1 MKSLT
6 NSLFPLVLCVLL
18 VLVTKQVNAQFPAGS
33 PPPNFRGGGPSSP
46 PDPEQMA
53 KSEIKWMKKKLKL
66 TPEQLAKASDIS
78 QHYATE
84 QSIIFEDMKKIG
96 APPSEAAIQ
105 QAKINMIQLME
116 KKDEEMKA
124 ILTQQQFEKYLKKR
138 RDGMETMRSPPSGF
152 TGERPLF

>member
-6 NSLFPLVLCVLL
+6 NSLFPLVLCSLL

-53 KSEIKWMKKKLKL
+53 KSEIRWMKKKLKL
-66 TPEQLAKASDIS
+66 TPEQLIKATDIC
-78 QHYATE
+78 QYYATE

-96 APPSEAAIQ
+96 SPPSEAAIQ

-116 KKDEEMKA
+116 KKDDEMKA
-124 ILTQQQFEKYLKKR
+124 VLTRQQFEKYLKKR
-138 RDGMETMRSPPSGF
+138 KDGMETMRGQSTGF
-152 TGERPLF
+152 AGERPLF

>member
-1 MKSLT
+1 
-6 NSLFPLVLCVLL
+6 
-18 VLVTKQVNAQFPAGS
+18 
-33 PPPNFRGGGPSSP
+33 
-46 PDPEQMA
+46 
-53 KSEIKWMKKKLKL
+53 
-66 TPEQLAKASDIS
+66 
-78 QHYATE
+78 
-84 QSIIFEDMKKIG
+84 MKKIG

-138 RDGMETMRSPPSGF
+138 KDGMESMSGPPSGF

>member
-1 MKSLT
+1 MKTLT

-18 VLVTKQVNAQFPAGS
+18 VLVAKQVNAQFPAGS
-33 PPPNFRGGGPSSP
+33 PPPNFRGGGLSSP

-66 TPEQLAKASDIS
+66 TPEQLAKATDIS

-105 QAKINMIQLME
+105 QAKINMTQVME

-124 ILTQQQFEKYLKKR
+124 VLTHHQFEKYLKKR
-138 RDGMETMRSPPSGF
+138 KDGMESMSGPPSGF

>member
-66 TPEQLAKASDIS
+66 TPEQLAKASAIS

-105 QAKINMIQLME
+105 QANINMIQLME

-124 ILTQQQFEKYLKKR
+124 VLTQQQFEKYLKKR
-138 RDGMETMRSPPSGF
+138 RDGMESMSGPPSGF